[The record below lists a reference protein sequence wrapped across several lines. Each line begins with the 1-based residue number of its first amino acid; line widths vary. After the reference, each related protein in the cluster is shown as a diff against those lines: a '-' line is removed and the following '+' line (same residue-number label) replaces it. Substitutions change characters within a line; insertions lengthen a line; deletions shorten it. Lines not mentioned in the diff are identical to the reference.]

1 MIKQLQ
7 QAKPVKTSR
16 RAGFTLI
23 ELLVVI
29 AIIGILTSLGVVSY
43 VTAQKRSRDAK
54 RKADLETVRQALIL
68 YRQDNGD
75 YGDVSGTSPS
85 DAFDTVVANLSPDY
99 LTSTT
104 ISDPKTSDDTYVYSL
119 VCNSGSATSCD
130 RVELTAPLET
140 ETEAYVIYT
149 P

>member
-7 QAKPVKTSR
+7 QAKPAKPSSQ
-16 RAGFTLI
+16 AAFTLI

-54 RKADLETVRQALIL
+54 RKADLETMRQALIL

-75 YGDVSGTSPS
+75 YGDVSAGFS
-85 DAFDTVVANLSPDY
+85 DVVINLAPDY

-104 ISDPKTSDDTYVYSL
+104 ISDPKTSDPAYVYDMGC
-119 VCNSGSATSCD
+119 VSGDPASCD